1 MMSES
6 VVSLV
11 SEHPLL
17 RRLAA
22 LELDAANFV
31 IFGSAPLLAHGVRGA
46 ICDLDIV
53 AWGTA
58 WDQARRQGIPDAG
71 TITGD
76 EAAQFWGGKIM
87 IFRRWITSHWNIDD
101 LINRSDVVAGFRF
114 ASLAD
119 VLAYKLMLQRPKD
132 IDDIYAMIRHC
143 RPRPTLDALDEC
155 PGLVR
160 EFHYP
165 AHSDLM
171 QGGGRLRARPL
182 HNRYESTCSRKQ
194 PIRLAES
201 P

>member
-11 SEHPLL
+11 SEHRLL

-31 IFGSAPLLAHGVRGA
+31 IFGSAPLLAHGVRRA

-76 EAAQFWGGKIM
+76 EAAQFWDGKIM
-87 IFRRWITSHWNIDD
+87 IFHRWITSHWNIDD
-101 LINRSDVVAGFRF
+101 LINRSDVIAGFRF

-132 IDDIYAMIRHC
+132 IADIQAMARHC
-143 RPRPTLDALDEC
+143 QPRPALDALDEC
-155 PGLVR
+155 PGLIGQ
-160 EFHYP
+160 FQYLTP
-165 AHSDLM
+165 SGLM
-171 QGGGRLRARPL
+171 QGCGRLHARPL
-182 HNRYESTCSRKQ
+182 HDQQRSTCIRRQ
-194 PIRLAES
+194 PMRVSKS